1 MTNGR
6 SFYSGPR
13 LHRKIDDSSWASAAH
28 KPSMGGASFAHLIS
42 ELSATKP
49 GMEAMRQ
56 QGETMDEGDR
66 ARARTVAVW
75 VVGLPIVFGAGVVGW
90 TFGRDF
96 LGDRQ
101 QFGTIDA
108 SGNSN
113 VHAGDSIQHT
123 EQSIGRDNYD
133 YISSFSQVNR
143 VSGTLFPPAPPPRS
157 GSAPPIQDNS
167 DKTISTRQQL
177 GSSAPGDL
185 VDPKARPARSALSS
199 SAGPSF
205 ASKAIDWDALGR
217 DELILQIIK
226 GSRSLLIGSLFTP
239 GELKRILTAHRTP
252 VLRRE
257 AEAIYLACQCIEALD
272 LQAMDLGPQLFSP
285 PCMPDP
291 VESYWSAGEQQT
303 SFADSHTYTR
313 ASESTTF
320 TAWTGSFEDVVSNM
334 TTIVVKSME
343 SKLATTMARDEPLDP
358 WQALELQRMMQELS
372 RAQQAMSAQY
382 LAAYKDATNNIK

>member
-1 MTNGR
+1 
-6 SFYSGPR
+6 
-13 LHRKIDDSSWASAAH
+13 
-28 KPSMGGASFAHLIS
+28 MGGASFAHLIS

-66 ARARTVAVW
+66 
-75 VVGLPIVFGAGVVGW
+75 
-90 TFGRDF
+90 
-96 LGDRQ
+96 
-101 QFGTIDA
+101 
-108 SGNSN
+108 
-113 VHAGDSIQHT
+113 DSIQHT

-133 YISSFSQVNR
+133 YISSFSQVNHYNIQLGQFR
-143 VSGTLFPPAPPPRS
+143 PPTPGVSGTLFPPAPPPRS

-257 AEAIYLACQCIEALD
+257 AEAIYLACHCIEALD
-272 LQAMDLGPQLFSP
+272 LQAMDLGPQLLSP

-291 VESYWSAGEQQT
+291 VASYWSAGEQQT

-320 TAWTGSFEDVVSNM
+320 TAWTGSFEGVVSNM
-334 TTIVVKSME
+334 TTEVVKSME

-358 WQALELQRMMQELS
+358 WQELELQSMMQELS
-372 RAQQAMSAQY
+372 RARQAMSAQY
-382 LAAYKDATNNIK
+382 LAACRDAMNNIK